1 MGRSD
6 SGGGC
11 RSPARHG
18 RGWRREHDPNAASVS
33 RRRRARRYL
42 WRWLQTSQVLPGPTH
57 DRVRVSVVDVVADSR
72 CRDRDN
78 KDLRARGAQL
88 LDHSA
93 VRHVHATAP
102 GLWRADFHTVPLLQ
116 VARTRAARRRR
127 ERLHLAG
134 VLDTSVAAT
143 APSGKR
149 SCGRLFCLSS
159 KAVVCPR
166 VLAVF
171 SPSVCATL
179 STRCARSVL

>member
-33 RRRRARRYL
+33 RRRRALVISGAGYKPRRFYPDQRTIASGF
-42 WRWLQTSQVLPGPTH
+42 RWSTWSRTRAVGPGQQRPA
-57 DRVRVSVVDVVADSR
+57 RPGGSAARPLGSPSR
-72 CRDRDN
+72 TPRP
-78 KDLRARGAQL
+78 
-88 LDHSA
+88 
-93 VRHVHATAP
+93 AP